1 MQQSLYYSVV
11 FFIPSITVSGQTLID
26 VYGRIVSQYYNFK
39 VQNGVIQLEI
49 GETILPQ
56 ITYSYDVELVVSP
69 NSSISAQD
77 LINTVLA
84 AIPNSS
90 ILP

>member
-49 GETILPQ
+49 GETLLPQ

>member
-1 MQQSLYYSVV
+1 MQQSLYYSVI

-49 GETILPQ
+49 GETLLPQ